1 MSKSKFN
8 TNGVLINR
16 LNGATVNIITTKR
29 MADLV
34 EARAFIISINDQF
47 KKSAESLNVTNY
59 TPTYN
64 GYRLDSW
71 LKDIDFAVSRLEA
84 KTTTTT
90 TTFKTS
96 NYDCTNQG
104 CVESDKGQYKTLEE
118 CQKFCAKS
126 VL

>member
-34 EARAFIISINDQF
+34 EARAFISVINDQF
-47 KKSAESLNVTNY
+47 KKSADFLKVTNY

-64 GYRLDSW
+64 GYTLDSW
-71 LKDIDFAVSRLEA
+71 LKDIELAVSRLEA
-84 KTTTTT
+84 RTTTTT
-90 TTFKTS
+90 TTA
-96 NYDCTNQG
+96 G
-104 CVESDKGQYKTLEE
+104 
-118 CQKFCAKS
+118 AKP
-126 VL
+126 LPA